1 VRYSRAE
8 RALITHD
15 GFVRARVFGDFIRE
29 GRRRRRRRERERRE
43 EEDEQARNVDHFF
56 YRALTKWGKFVT
68 FQKVMNDSGKKD
80 DDVDRKLRRL
90 RDAIAAY
97 LGNSIES
104 SSSSKKCCYSRYEIR
119 KLWPFSEREVS
130 FAETTR
136 LLLESCSSRDER
148 RVDVEKLV
156 ENVERY
162 FARCADYA
170 NNDVDESS
178 PINASAIISA
188 RDVFEA
194 EENASLAESRGR
206 VIREQ
211 RLQKQLRCELN
222 RAKKEKERAM
232 EDISNRTE
240 QNEEYVRQV
249 HKHVEDAMRKATE
262 MEEQRDLLRARCEA
276 LEKEN
281 RMLRNGERYELLRE
295 KMIVRETKLREK
307 LEDAL
312 KMIEVL
318 RLEGI
323 EKDAELIR
331 NRERRTVEKIR

>member
-1 VRYSRAE
+1 
-8 RALITHD
+8 
-15 GFVRARVFGDFIRE
+15 
-29 GRRRRRRRERERRE
+29 
-43 EEDEQARNVDHFF
+43 
-56 YRALTKWGKFVT
+56 
-68 FQKVMNDSGKKD
+68 MNSGKKDDDD

-90 RDAIAAY
+90 RNAIAAY
-97 LGNSIES
+97 LGRGPKTD
-104 SSSSKKCCYSRYEIR
+104 SSSSKKGCYYSRYEIR

-130 FAETTR
+130 FSETTR

-162 FARCADYA
+162 FKRSAEFCASGDA
-170 NNDVDESS
+170 SS
-178 PINASAIISA
+178 PVVIASASISA

-240 QNEEYVRQV
+240 QNEVYVRQV
-249 HKHVEDAMRKATE
+249 HKHVEDAMRKARE
-262 MEEQRDLLRARCEA
+262 MEEQRDALRARCEA

-295 KMIVRETKLREK
+295 KMIARETKLREK

-312 KMIEVL
+312 KMVEVL

>member
-1 VRYSRAE
+1 
-8 RALITHD
+8 
-15 GFVRARVFGDFIRE
+15 
-29 GRRRRRRRERERRE
+29 
-43 EEDEQARNVDHFF
+43 
-56 YRALTKWGKFVT
+56 
-68 FQKVMNDSGKKD
+68 MNSGKKD
-80 DDVDRKLRRL
+80 DDDDVDQRKLRRL

-97 LGNSIES
+97 LGRGPKTES

-136 LLLESCSSRDER
+136 LLMESCSSRDER

-162 FARCADYA
+162 FARSAEYA
-170 NNDVDESS
+170 NDDVDESS

-206 VIREQ
+206 AIREQ

-240 QNEEYVRQV
+240 QIEEYVRQV
-249 HKHVEDAMRKATE
+249 YKHVEDAMRKARE
-262 MEEQRDLLRARCEA
+262 MEEQRDALRARCEA

-295 KMIVRETKLREK
+295 KMIARETKLREK

-312 KMIEVL
+312 KMVEVL

>member
-1 VRYSRAE
+1 
-8 RALITHD
+8 
-15 GFVRARVFGDFIRE
+15 
-29 GRRRRRRRERERRE
+29 
-43 EEDEQARNVDHFF
+43 
-56 YRALTKWGKFVT
+56 
-68 FQKVMNDSGKKD
+68 MNSGKKDDDDDD

-97 LGNSIES
+97 LGGPPTD

-148 RVDVEKLV
+148 RVDVDKLA

-162 FARCADYA
+162 FKRSAECASG
-170 NNDVDESS
+170 DESS
-178 PINASAIISA
+178 PVIIASAIISA

-249 HKHVEDAMRKATE
+249 HKHVEDAMRKARE
-262 MEEQRDLLRARCEA
+262 MEEQRDALRARCEA

-295 KMIVRETKLREK
+295 KMIARETKLREK
-307 LEDAL
+307 LEDEL
-312 KMIEVL
+312 KMVEVL

>member
-1 VRYSRAE
+1 
-8 RALITHD
+8 
-15 GFVRARVFGDFIRE
+15 
-29 GRRRRRRRERERRE
+29 
-43 EEDEQARNVDHFF
+43 
-56 YRALTKWGKFVT
+56 
-68 FQKVMNDSGKKD
+68 MNSGKKDDDDDD

-97 LGNSIES
+97 LGGPPTD

-148 RVDVEKLV
+148 RVDVDKLA

-162 FARCADYA
+162 FKRSAECASG
-170 NNDVDESS
+170 DESS
-178 PINASAIISA
+178 PVIIASAIISA

-249 HKHVEDAMRKATE
+249 HKHVEDAMRKARE
-262 MEEQRDLLRARCEA
+262 MEEQRDALRARCEA

-295 KMIVRETKLREK
+295 KMIEK
-307 LEDAL
+307 QS
-312 KMIEVL
+312 
-318 RLEGI
+318 
-323 EKDAELIR
+323 
-331 NRERRTVEKIR
+331 

>member
-1 VRYSRAE
+1 
-8 RALITHD
+8 
-15 GFVRARVFGDFIRE
+15 
-29 GRRRRRRRERERRE
+29 
-43 EEDEQARNVDHFF
+43 
-56 YRALTKWGKFVT
+56 
-68 FQKVMNDSGKKD
+68 MNSGKKDDD

-97 LGNSIES
+97 LGGPPTDS

-162 FARCADYA
+162 FKRSAECASG
-170 NNDVDESS
+170 DESS
-178 PINASAIISA
+178 PVVIASAIISA

-194 EENASLAESRGR
+194 EENASLAESSR

-249 HKHVEDAMRKATE
+249 YKHVEDAMRKARE
-262 MEEQRDLLRARCEA
+262 MEEQRDALRARCEA

-312 KMIEVL
+312 KMVEVL

>member
-1 VRYSRAE
+1 
-8 RALITHD
+8 
-15 GFVRARVFGDFIRE
+15 
-29 GRRRRRRRERERRE
+29 
-43 EEDEQARNVDHFF
+43 
-56 YRALTKWGKFVT
+56 
-68 FQKVMNDSGKKD
+68 
-80 DDVDRKLRRL
+80 
-90 RDAIAAY
+90 
-97 LGNSIES
+97 
-104 SSSSKKCCYSRYEIR
+104 
-119 KLWPFSEREVS
+119 
-130 FAETTR
+130 
-136 LLLESCSSRDER
+136 
-148 RVDVEKLV
+148 VDVAKLV

-162 FARCADYA
+162 FERSADA
-170 NNDVDESS
+170 SGDESS
-178 PINASAIISA
+178 PVIASAISA

-206 VIREQ
+206 LIQEHRV
-211 RLQKQLRCELN
+211 QKQLRCELN

-232 EDISNRTE
+232 QDISNRTE

-249 HKHVEDAMRKATE
+249 YKHVEDAMRKATE
-262 MEEQRDLLRARCEA
+262 MEEQRDALRARCEA

-312 KMIEVL
+312 KMVEVL

>member
-1 VRYSRAE
+1 
-8 RALITHD
+8 
-15 GFVRARVFGDFIRE
+15 
-29 GRRRRRRRERERRE
+29 
-43 EEDEQARNVDHFF
+43 
-56 YRALTKWGKFVT
+56 
-68 FQKVMNDSGKKD
+68 MNSGKKD
-80 DDVDRKLRRL
+80 DDDDVHRKLRRL

-97 LGNSIES
+97 LEGPKTD

-162 FARCADYA
+162 FKRSAECASG
-170 NNDVDESS
+170 DESS
-178 PINASAIISA
+178 PVVIASAIISA

-194 EENASLAESRGR
+194 EENASLAESRGKLFR
-206 VIREQ
+206 QQ
-211 RLQKQLRCELN
+211 RLQMQLRCELN

-240 QNEEYVRQV
+240 QNEEHVRQV
-249 HKHVEDAMRKATE
+249 YKHVEDAMRKARE
-262 MEEQRDLLRARCEA
+262 MEEQRDALRARCEA

-312 KMIEVL
+312 KMVEVL

>member
-1 VRYSRAE
+1 V
-8 RALITHD
+8 
-15 GFVRARVFGDFIRE
+15 
-29 GRRRRRRRERERRE
+29 
-43 EEDEQARNVDHFF
+43 
-56 YRALTKWGKFVT
+56 GKISLLF
-68 FQKVMNDSGKKD
+68 KRKMNAPGKN

-90 RDAIAAY
+90 RDAIAEAH
-97 LGNSIES
+97 LGNVNESSS
-104 SSSSKKCCYSRYEIR
+104 SSSSKKYCCSYSRYEIR

-148 RVDVEKLV
+148 RVDVAKLV

-162 FARCADYA
+162 FERSADA
-170 NNDVDESS
+170 SGDESS
-178 PINASAIISA
+178 PVIASAISA

-206 VIREQ
+206 LIQEHRV
-211 RLQKQLRCELN
+211 QKQLRCELN

-232 EDISNRTE
+232 QDISNRTE

-249 HKHVEDAMRKATE
+249 YKHVEDAMRKATE
-262 MEEQRDLLRARCEA
+262 MEEQRDALRARCEA

-312 KMIEVL
+312 KMVEVL

>member
-1 VRYSRAE
+1 MMDSSARAS
-8 RALITHD
+8 
-15 GFVRARVFGDFIRE
+15 
-29 GRRRRRRRERERRE
+29 
-43 EEDEQARNVDHFF
+43 
-56 YRALTKWGKFVT
+56 
-68 FQKVMNDSGKKD
+68 SGISFEKD
-80 DDVDRKLRRL
+80 DDASANVAKKRTTSAFETETICARAHKVGKYRYFSKGKMNWGKNEDFDRKLRRL
-90 RDAIAAY
+90 RDAIAAH
-97 LGNSIES
+97 LGNLNES
-104 SSSSKKCCYSRYEIR
+104 SSSSKKRCYSRYEIR
-119 KLWPFSEREVS
+119 KLWPFSEGEVS

-162 FARCADYA
+162 FERSADA
-170 NNDVDESS
+170 KDVDESS
-178 PINASAIISA
+178 PIIASAIISA

-206 VIREQ
+206 VIRQQ

-232 EDISNRTE
+232 QDISNRTE

-249 HKHVEDAMRKATE
+249 YEHVEDAMRKARE
-262 MEEQRDLLRARCEA
+262 MEEQRDALRARCEA

-312 KMIEVL
+312 KRVEVL